1 MSGIPISQLVRQG
14 KQWKLSGL
22 KKPSNKSQDT
32 NIGIKDLRAKT
43 QLLEENNRDWKIT
56 NKAEK
61 YLS

>member
-1 MSGIPISQLVRQG
+1 MGRGRTCLLTLWGRGELIG
-14 KQWKLSGL
+14 
-22 KKPSNKSQDT
+22 KSQDT